1 MTRRLHDNLEIVGAF
16 VIVAALLT
24 ALVMVLT

>member
-1 MTRRLHDNLEIVGAF
+1 MTRRLHDSLEIVGAF

-24 ALVMVLT
+24 ALVIVLT